1 MCSRRFIPIFLR
13 STPSCAMLCL
23 ITLMQSGCSST
34 ELKKT
39 AYGTLQ
45 NYHCMKNQ
53 SYPPECDHR
62 DYEHYQREVEEIDRT
77 KRHEAH

>member
-1 MCSRRFIPIFLR
+1 MCKIFPH
-13 STPSCAMLCL
+13 STPYCALLYL
-23 ITLMQSGCSST
+23 IILIQAGCSST

-45 NYHCMKNQ
+45 NYQCMKDQ

-62 DYEHYQREVEEIDRT
+62 DYEHYHREVEEIERT
-77 KRHEAH
+77 KRREKH